1 MRHFPNFLEWH
12 LEAKEP
18 SGLASAVGSDV
29 YFPNAPLLPVYAYS
43 RPIKIT
49 WKVRRSPFWEASHL
63 PVLGMTIYF
72 GIQELRDVLK
82 FREFLGKAA
91 RSCQKCKFQ
100 ISNVRTP
107 FRNDRTNLRCLHSQ
121 DNVSQSSKSLSNIS
135 TYLAF
140 CIVPSMLLA
149 CWHKCPLVKILS
161 KIYQDVQRNV
171 FTKTISWCRPSDH
184 CFQIFALWSTGDWSI
199 ICSDIEMDQIWQ
211 EYFLLEGSLTHPM
224 CVKVDR
230 AWRPKCSSSLGPEAR
245 HVLVQLAEKDHQ
257 PVIHFTGKQSPDCR
271 NSLFGKV
278 GIVLEIK
285 WEAGCRVKTN
295 GNPSSSGNESAN
307 TIREFSRGW
316 ACKQIAV
323 RKPDDARLQFVT
335 TCNST
340 KTVSPDH

>member
-1 MRHFPNFLEWH
+1 
-12 LEAKEP
+12 
-18 SGLASAVGSDV
+18 
-29 YFPNAPLLPVYAYS
+29 
-43 RPIKIT
+43 
-49 WKVRRSPFWEASHL
+49 
-63 PVLGMTIYF
+63 MTIYF

-107 FRNDRTNLRCLHSQ
+107 FRNDKSALLAQSGQCVSIFQKFEQHLHLFSLLYCAFYVVGLLTQMSAGENIVQDISRRAKKCLH
-121 DNVSQSSKSLSNIS
+121 
-135 TYLAF
+135 
-140 CIVPSMLLA
+140 
-149 CWHKCPLVKILS
+149 
-161 KIYQDVQRNV
+161 
-171 FTKTISWCRPSDH
+171 KTISWCRPSDH

-211 EYFLLEGSLTHPM
+211 EYFLLEGSLTHPI

-257 PVIHFTGKQSPDCR
+257 PVIHFTGKQSPDWR

-323 RKPDDARLQFVT
+323 RKPDGARLQFVT

>member
-1 MRHFPNFLEWH
+1 MTSWGKGALWTGQCSQSN
-12 LEAKEP
+12 
-18 SGLASAVGSDV
+18 V

-171 FTKTISWCRPSDH
+171 FTK
-184 CFQIFALWSTGDWSI
+184 Q
-199 ICSDIEMDQIWQ
+199 
-211 EYFLLEGSLTHPM
+211 FLDADPLTTVFKYSHY
-224 CVKVDR
+224 
-230 AWRPKCSSSLGPEAR
+230 G
-245 HVLVQLAEKDHQ
+245 Q
-257 PVIHFTGKQSPDCR
+257 PVIGQ
-271 NSLFGKV
+271 
-278 GIVLEIK
+278 
-285 WEAGCRVKTN
+285 
-295 GNPSSSGNESAN
+295 
-307 TIREFSRGW
+307 
-316 ACKQIAV
+316 
-323 RKPDDARLQFVT
+323 
-335 TCNST
+335 
-340 KTVSPDH
+340 